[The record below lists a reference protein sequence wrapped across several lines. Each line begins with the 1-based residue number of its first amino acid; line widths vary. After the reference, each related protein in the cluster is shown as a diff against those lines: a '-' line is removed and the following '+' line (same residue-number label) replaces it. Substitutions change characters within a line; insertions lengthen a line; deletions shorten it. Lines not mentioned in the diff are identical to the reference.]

1 MKILITL
8 MILCISVASLAGG
21 NEPIESFSKAKK
33 LLQKKVYHDHQETI
47 YCGAEFDIKKNVIP
61 PHCKA

>member
-1 MKILITL
+1 VKILITL
-8 MILCISVASLAGG
+8 MILCSSVASLAGG
-21 NEPIESFSKAKK
+21 NESIESFSKA
-33 LLQKKVYHDHQETI
+33 KKVYHDHQETI